1 MTNRFLPFYTAL
13 SGFWGKG
20 WYVTPPNPPKIKNP
34 ASRAVFFVLLGILC
48 GAFGAAKADTETVD
62 NGDGTFTVRVYP
74 EPYVPAAVDIVASDT
89 FGDYETTTG
98 PLRARFREDTSVDYT
113 TGEQTIGLK
122 PSDIWFDTT
131 NTTALVVTSSHS
143 LQPVGGKLDVSN
155 LWGKG
160 IAAKYEARENAVKE
174 TLTLE
179 QPFLD
184 TIPLGAKTVE
194 FRWTLDNPGGLTV
207 ALNGAGLVVG
217 DFVIEPLEAHDAA
230 GAYLPGR
237 CVYRDGEVIGTLDAA
252 WLRTAAA
259 PVLVDPMVE
268 TVGESE
274 SRGMGNVTAIFRY
287 VYWKTFLEMALPD
300 IGGGT
305 VTDAVLKVTVD
316 DVDDSGTVIYA
327 YVEDPNNPAPAWTS
341 SSNIVTMNT
350 VDDDLIQDGSVT
362 VTSTGQKSWDV
373 TTTIAAMYNA
383 SAATATIMLTGSPD
397 AKTDGTQVT
406 SSWYAGDD
414 DTLPGSDYTIEYDIL
429 FDKDTDPELEVTY
442 EAGGEGE
449 GEAEQ
454 DPAVGGV
461 LRH

>member
-1 MTNRFLPFYTAL
+1 MTNRFLPFYTAI
-13 SGFWGKG
+13 SRFRGKG
-20 WYVTPPNPPKIKNP
+20 RYFTPTSPPKIKNP

-143 LQPVGGKLDVSN
+143 LQPVEGKLDVSN

-194 FRWTLDNPGGLTV
+194 FRWTLDNPGGLKIRH
-207 ALNGAGLVVG
+207 ALEGVVLG
-217 DFVIEPLEAHDAA
+217 DFRIEPVEARDAV
-230 GAYLPGR
+230 GRYLPGR
-237 CVYRDGEVIGTLDAA
+237 TVYQDGEIVGTLDAK
-252 WLRTAAA
+252 WLRGATAPVVVDPTVQSGYADQLLSGTAMIITDGYRNRMWWQFDLPNIWGGTCTAASFFGKCWQVNDSCSVNA
-259 PVLVDPMVE
+259 FVDDEDSWTESSNATTMYGIPLNEVLDTVSVTTVNTYYEWDITGDSNSGIVE
-268 TVGESE
+268 LYENSKTVATVILGSPQYSFSGINNVSDTELWLGDGPNQIDLKFYGQFGD
-274 SRGMGNVTAIFRY
+274 SRGYI
-287 VYWKTFLEMALPD
+287 
-300 IGGGT
+300 
-305 VTDAVLKVTVD
+305 
-316 DVDDSGTVIYA
+316 
-327 YVEDPNNPAPAWTS
+327 
-341 SSNIVTMNT
+341 
-350 VDDDLIQDGSVT
+350 
-362 VTSTGQKSWDV
+362 
-373 TTTIAAMYNA
+373 
-383 SAATATIMLTGSPD
+383 
-397 AKTDGTQVT
+397 
-406 SSWYAGDD
+406 
-414 DTLPGSDYTIEYDIL
+414 
-429 FDKDTDPELEVTY
+429 EVTY
-442 EAGGEGE
+442 TGGSSGSTPP
-449 GEAEQ
+449 Q

>member
-1 MTNRFLPFYTAL
+1 MALEERWKNPDGTYTVRSWAEPVENL
-13 SGFWGKG
+13 VVPIASVGVTETFAAEGRRLTAVFGADGGIEYAADGKG
-20 WYVTPPNPPKIKNP
+20 FRLVPSVLSFDDSPISP
-34 ASRAVFFVLLGILC
+34 VLL
-48 GAFGAAKADTETVD
+48 
-62 NGDGTFTVRVYP
+62 
-74 EPYVPAAVDIVASDT
+74 PAAYQAAVQD
-89 FGDYETTTG
+89 GKLLTTG
-98 PLRARFREDTSVDYT
+98 
-113 TGEQTIGLK
+113 
-122 PSDIWFDTT
+122 
-131 NTTALVVTSSHS
+131 
-143 LQPVGGKLDVSN
+143 
-155 LWGKG
+155 LWGKNLS
-160 IAAKYEARENAVKE
+160 ARYEANDIAVKKQL
-174 TLTLE
+174 TLT
-179 QPFLD
+179 QAFLD
-184 TIPLGAKTVE
+184 LIPGTAKTVK

-217 DFVIEPLEAHDAA
+217 DFVIEPLEAHDAT

-252 WLRTAAA
+252 WLRAAAA
-259 PVLVDPMVE
+259 PVLVDPTVE

-274 SRGMGNVTAIFRY
+274 SRGVGHMMAFYRY

-341 SSNIVTMNT
+341 SSNLTTMNT

-461 LRH
+461 LRY